1 MADVVLVE
9 TEGPIATVILN
20 RPDKLNAMNLES
32 WRRVAEVMGEVSERD
47 ELRCVLMRGAGD
59 KAFAAGADISEFENE
74 RKGAAKGKAYGAV
87 VEAAFTAIA
96 ACRHPTVA
104 LIKGACIGGGL
115 EIAARCDI
123 RICGESST
131 FGIPSNRLGLVIA
144 YPELE
149 GLISL
154 VGRGNANEIVLTG
167 AIFGAADARAMGL
180 VNRVVADEAGRG
192 GGLPRRRRH
201 RRARALQQ
209 PLAQEGD
216 APARRSDAAQR
227 GRARRRLRLLRQ
239 RGLPRRFR
247 GVPQQ
252 DQAGLH
258 RALGPACASPR
269 FTPAQPS
276 PIKGEGQQVRV
287 AP

>member
-1 MADVVLVE
+1 MTDVVVVE

-20 RPDKLNAMNLES
+20 RPDKLNAMNLET
-32 WRRVAEVMGEVSERD
+32 WRRVAEIMPEVSQRND
-47 ELRCVLMRGAGD
+47 LRCVVMRGAGD

-87 VEAAFTAIA
+87 VEAAFIAIA
-96 ACRHPTVA
+96 ACRHPTIA

-154 VGRGNANEIVLTG
+154 VGRGNATEIVLTG
-167 AIFGAADARAMGL
+167 AIFGAADAFAKGL
-180 VNRVVADEAGRG
+180 VNRVVADEAVEEEAYRMASGIAE
-192 GGLPRRRRH
+192 
-201 RRARALQQ
+201 RAPFSNRWHKKAM
-209 PLAQEGD
+209 
-216 APARRSDAAQR
+216 
-227 GRARRRLRLLRQ
+227 RRLADPTPLTEAEHDDAFACYDSED
-239 RGLPRRFR
+239 FR
-247 GVPQQ
+247 
-252 DQAGLH
+252 AGYEAF
-258 RALGPACASPR
+258 RNKTKPVFSGR
-269 FTPAQPS
+269 
-276 PIKGEGQQVRV
+276 
-287 AP
+287 